1 MHSFFDFFSLSEP
14 GIRTVVIGTA
24 LLSVS
29 TSLVGC
35 FTLLRKRALA
45 GDAVA
50 HAVLPGLCVAFILQE
65 TKNPFYLMIGA
76 FISGWIALTLIDF
89 ITTRTRIKEDTA
101 IGLILSGFF
110 GVGTLLLSI
119 IQNRMDTAEKSG
131 LKEYLFGSAT
141 SINTTDIYSF
151 GVVAVI
157 LIVVVTLFYKEF
169 QLLSFDQEYT
179 ETIGFK
185 SKKLQLILTT
195 LIVFAVVIGVRAV
208 GVVLMAAMLITPG
221 AAGRYWTN
229 KLPKML
235 MIAVFIGL
243 ISGLSGTYVSY
254 ISGHPTGPWIVMILS
269 IIAITSFMIAPKKG
283 ILQRILKQYHFK
295 RKIRNENILKA
306 LYHLGEEK
314 ADYTQSYAAKD
325 VLSRRAMQ
333 SDHVM
338 KGLSSLT
345 KQGFLIK
352 KGDLYTFTDAGFHK
366 GMRVTRLHR
375 LWELYLSRNMKIA
388 DDHVHDE
395 AETIEHIITPEI
407 ERELEKELNF
417 PKQDPHQT
425 KIPYRK

>member
-1 MHSFFDFFSLSEP
+1 MNSFFEFFSLAEP
-14 GIRTVVIGTA
+14 GIRTVVLGTT

-76 FISGWIALTLIDF
+76 FISGWLALSLIDF
-89 ITTRTRIKEDTA
+89 ITQKTRIKEDTA

-119 IQNRMDTAEKSG
+119 VQNRMVTAEKSG

-141 SINTTDIYSF
+141 SINSTDIYSF
-151 GVVAVI
+151 GIVAIILVIVVA
-157 LIVVVTLFYKEF
+157 LFYKEF
-169 QLLSFDQEYT
+169 QVLSFDQEYT
-179 ETIGFK
+179 ESIGFRAK
-185 SKKLQLILTT
+185 RLQLILTT

-229 KLPKML
+229 SLPKML
-235 MIAVFIGL
+235 AIAVLIGL
-243 ISGLSGTYVSY
+243 VSGLSGTYISY
-254 ISGHPTGPWIVMILS
+254 ASGHPTGPWIVMILS
-269 IIAITSFMIAPKKG
+269 VLAIISFMVAPKKG
-283 ILQRILKQYHFK
+283 ILQKLIKQRHFK
-295 RKIRNENILKA
+295 RKIREENILKA

-314 ADYTQSYAAKD
+314 ADYTQAYSYGAIMGRRPMHKD
-325 VLSRRAMQ
+325 ELS
-333 SDHVM
+333 
-338 KGLSSLT
+338 KGLKSLT
-345 KQGFLIK
+345 RHGFLSK
-352 KGDLYTFTDAGFHK
+352 KGEKYTFTDAGFNQ
-366 GMRVTRLHR
+366 GMRITRLHR
-375 LWELYLSRNMKIA
+375 LWELYLTRNMKIA
-388 DDHVHDE
+388 SDHVHDE

-407 ERELEKELNF
+407 EKELEKELDF
-417 PKQDPHQT
+417 PEMDPHQT
-425 KIPYRK
+425 KIPYRQ